1 MALTDT
7 DASATLTLT
16 LTLTPLTLLTL
27 TPLALTPM
35 PQRTILMHGRLFISH
50 EHLCFAS
57 NVFGVRT
64 LLVLPFR
71 EVSCRKPPALTVI
84 VIIVTVTV
92 PLPLT
97 LNPTLTRWR
106 A

>member
-1 MALTDT
+1 MGLTDT
-7 DASATLTLT
+7 DANAHADPDALI
-16 LTLTPLTLLTL
+16 LTPLTLLTL
-27 TPLALTPM
+27 TPLTLALP

-71 EVSCRKPPALTVI
+71 EVSCRKP
-84 VIIVTVTV
+84 
-92 PLPLT
+92 LT
-97 LNPTLTRWR
+97 LTLTLTPTLTLT
-106 A
+106 

>member
-1 MALTDT
+1 MPTTLTLSLT
-7 DASATLTLT
+7 LLTLT
-16 LTLTPLTLLTL
+16 LTL
-27 TPLALTPM
+27 LALTLP

-71 EVSCRKPPALTVI
+71 EVTTMSKG
-84 VIIVTVTV
+84 
-92 PLPLT
+92 
-97 LNPTLTRWR
+97 
-106 A
+106 